1 MALTSFAS
9 PPFGVILSLRSIYR
23 WNSSSPHRPLQFPH
37 QKDPPNITRRRI
49 AAILSYRAIIFC
61 SVPRPDDG
69 ALHPART
76 VGGRDDVTVWAC
88 QVCARGHKIG
98 IALADVGLAIEK
110 KVHVV
115 AGQPLVK
122 LRCQTLARD
131 HRRDEVRRHNDNQ
144 IGLLLLIIGTAKQR
158 AQYRD

>member
-37 QKDPPNITRRRI
+37 QKHPPNIPRRRI

-61 SVPRPDDG
+61 SVLRPDDS

-76 VGGRDDVTVWAC
+76 VGGRDDVTVWPC
-88 QVCARGHKIG
+88 QVCARPHKFG
-98 IALADVGLAIEK
+98 KALAAVGLAIEK

-115 AGQPLVK
+115 PGPPLV
-122 LRCQTLARD
+122 RRRSQTLARA
-131 HRRDEVRRHNDNQ
+131 H
-144 IGLLLLIIGTAKQR
+144 GP
-158 AQYRD
+158 